1 MNKPNPKTANS
12 NFLEI
17 RSSRGFTLVEVLVAM
32 IIMTSGLLGIAYLQN
47 WSVKFSQEAY
57 ARSQLL
63 SMGNQMIDYMRSSQ
77 IDPNDSL
84 DRDDW
89 YTDEVNLISGDSDC
103 DLTDVTT
110 RNRVVCF
117 YEKIADTLPNGT
129 ASIELTD
136 LDNDGTDESYQVTV
150 FWSDRGLTRQAD
162 LSLDNYDSLS
172 AKSLDSKS
180 ECDAAL
186 NRAWSTDLDWPF
198 NNAPGSPSCLVSYS
212 WVVQVF
218 NPNSLGS
225 QVSGIGG

>member
-1 MNKPNPKTANS
+1 MNKSTPNTTDLLLRQFRTS
-12 NFLEI
+12 Q
-17 RSSRGFTLVEVLVAM
+17 GFTLVEILVAM

-57 ARSQLL
+57 SRSQLL

-77 IDPNDSL
+77 IDPDDSL
-84 DRDDW
+84 DRDEW
-89 YTDEVNLISGDSDC
+89 YTDDVDIGGVDNDC

-136 LDNDGTDESYQVTV
+136 LDNDGTDDSYQLTV

-162 LSLDNYDSLS
+162 LSLDNYASLS
-172 AKSLDSKS
+172 AKSLDTKV

-198 NNAPGSPSCLVSYS
+198 SNAPGSPSCLVSYS